1 MEIII
6 TYYFKL
12 IRKLLVDMVFQKIF
26 LCVTNGF
33 VIMPVYYSYKI
44 GFYFEAYI
52 WFVLGVLSLVYHT
65 VFEFDTIDNTNTND
79 MISYTDH
86 VMAYTSVSSVIHTIF
101 VKQKEVRH
109 IMIVNTILTEIM
121 FNYVRIN
128 SIEHLV
134 TTITIACI
142 LSFSYNL
149 SKYNSIFEDDDQVF
163 IKRHFVIG
171 FVLNVIEGVFFYVL
185 CPKYPDSY
193 GLLHGTHHVL
203 GFTAIYYYM
212 RSLNY
217 TKYKT
222 SKKMKAV
229 NSGKEHDK
237 NSVGRERKDS
247 DVNIEKICEKKS
259 NNSKQITIVTDSPT
273 MVNRFMRSKDKDGS
287 NPPKDVTLHIQE
299 CNSVESNLSEKN
311 STEPF
316 LS

>member
-1 MEIII
+1 MG
-6 TYYFKL
+6 
-12 IRKLLVDMVFQKIF
+12 FQKIF

-52 WFVLGVLSLVYHT
+52 WFVLGLLSLVYHT
-65 VFEFDTIDNTNTND
+65 VIEFDTIEHTKTND

-121 FNYVRIN
+121 FNYVTIN

-134 TTITIACI
+134 TTITIAGI

-149 SKYNSIFEDDDQVF
+149 FKYNSIFENDDQVF

-171 FVLNVIEGVFFYVL
+171 FVLNVIEGVFFYIL

-212 RSLNY
+212 RSLNC

-222 SKKMKAV
+222 SKKMRNGDSEKKYITD
-229 NSGKEHDK
+229 GKTDEDQG
-237 NSVGRERKDS
+237 VGRERKDS
-247 DVNIEKICEKKS
+247 DVYVEQLPVNKQINEP
-259 NNSKQITIVTDSPT
+259 KQITIITDSPT
-273 MVNRFMRSKDKDGS
+273 MVNRFIRSKDKEGS
-287 NPPKDVTLHIQE
+287 KSQKDITLHIQE
-299 CNSVESNLSEKN
+299 CNSTESNLSEKN

-316 LS
+316 LSP

>member
-1 MEIII
+1 
-6 TYYFKL
+6 
-12 IRKLLVDMVFQKIF
+12 
-26 LCVTNGF
+26 
-33 VIMPVYYSYKI
+33 MPVYYSYKI

-52 WFVLGVLSLVYHT
+52 WFILGVLSLVYHS
-65 VFEFDTIDNTNTND
+65 VFEFDTIEHTKTNE

-121 FNYVRIN
+121 FNYVTIN

-134 TTITIACI
+134 TTITIAFI

-149 SKYNSIFEDDDQVF
+149 FKYNSIFEDDDQVF

-193 GLLHGTHHVL
+193 GLLHGSHHVL

-212 RSLNY
+212 RSLNC

-222 SKKMKAV
+222 SKKLG
-229 NSGKEHDK
+229 NSESKKKYITDGKTVDGKLDEEQG
-237 NSVGRERKDS
+237 VGRERKDS
-247 DVNIEKICEKKS
+247 DANIQELHINKQTNE
-259 NNSKQITIVTDSPT
+259 SKQITIITDSPT
-273 MVNRFMRSKDKDGS
+273 MVNRFIRSKDKEGS
-287 NPPKDVTLHIQE
+287 KSKKDITLHIQE
-299 CNSVESNLSEKN
+299 CNSIDSNLSEKN
-311 STEPF
+311 SLEPF
-316 LS
+316 LSS